1 MTAAATNMK
10 NIRWEDRTNRIVI
23 LFNNEQFAL
32 ARKEVRVL
40 LDYPELHPLC
50 RIRCLIVLARAVED
64 RYQAQM
70 IYNDANRIWAFIRRR
85 WPPRN
90 TYRRGNCL
98 MAEARRKL
106 DDLRSDILAD
116 EPNDDGYFDGP
127 PKWRPEPAKEERERS
142 TESVRVHPFKKNAE
156 MTDQKKGNSLSEVD
170 DESFLDKLKRLRAET
185 YAPISEYKLDQGF
198 CVDPRVFFSINM
210 ECISVEKSMMVCDII
225 EEQNRFFPFWH
236 TPGQAEKKKAAIPG
250 SSVSNPRQVQDRNIA
265 LPGRSIL
272 PIIEKED
279 TKIDKPKTILRDV
292 PDELSSDEDAAGG
305 KVEKLTMTEIFHWD
319 QYEESSESKLP
330 SPTKVK
336 PSASPKP
343 SRSRPASSDHSASAP
358 QQAND
363 VSAQAEDSRSSST
376 SVLGLNQVELPHS
389 LSAPLPETSKNV
401 EPSHE
406 IPQSTK
412 KNRRSSVKGVFKLS
426 VNNLK
431 NLKTATIGEVIT
443 RDRRR
448 LPTAKSS
455 LEAVLKADD
464 KRRAAAERDK
474 KNKTQKKSS
483 GQLASDANT
492 SERSGRRLSI
502 KCSMSCLLSCS
513 W

>member
-1 MTAAATNMK
+1 MLAITILTAFK
-10 NIRWEDRTNRIVI
+10 
-23 LFNNEQFAL
+23 
-32 ARKEVRVL
+32 
-40 LDYPELHPLC
+40 
-50 RIRCLIVLARAVED
+50 
-64 RYQAQM
+64 M

-116 EPNDDGYFDGP
+116 EPNDNGYFDGP

-156 MTDQKKGNSLSEVD
+156 MTDQKKGTSLSEVD
-170 DESFLDKLKRLRAET
+170 DESFLEKLKRLRAET

-198 CVDPRVFFSINM
+198 CVDPYVFFSINM
-210 ECISVEKSMMVCDII
+210 ELISVEKSLMVCDII
-225 EEQNRFFPFWH
+225 EEQNRFFPFH
-236 TPGQAEKKKAAIPG
+236 GQAERKKAAIPG
-250 SSVSNPRQVQDRNIA
+250 PSVFNPRQVQDRNIA
-265 LPGRSIL
+265 LPGPSIL
-272 PIIEKED
+272 PIIQKED
-279 TKIDKPKTILRDV
+279 TKIDKPKTIPRYV
-292 PDELSSDEDAAGG
+292 PDEPSSDEDAAGG
-305 KVEKLTMTEIFHWD
+305 KVEKLTMTEIFHLD
-319 QYEESSESKLP
+319 QYENSESKLS

-343 SRSRPASSDHSASAP
+343 SSSRPASSDHSASAP

-376 SVLGLNQVELPHS
+376 SVLGVNQVELPHS

-401 EPSHE
+401 EPSRE
-406 IPQSTK
+406 IPQSIK
-412 KNRRSSVKGVFKLS
+412 KNRRSSVKGVFKRS
-426 VNNLK
+426 VTNLK
-431 NLKTATIGEVIT
+431 NLKTATIGKVIT

-483 GQLASDANT
+483 GQLASDAST

-502 KCSMSCLLSCS
+502 KCSMSCSLSFS